1 MNKDVNSLLPIG
13 TVVLANAGEK
23 KIMIIG
29 LLPIENNVR
38 YDYIAVL
45 YPEGYI
51 DDKHFYMLNQSD
63 IKEICIEAED
73 NEETKRFRQKLHD
86 YVNKQ

>member
-1 MNKDVNSLLPIG
+1 MKKEVNSLLPIG
-13 TVVLANAGEK
+13 TVILANGGSK
-23 KIMIIG
+23 KVMIIG
-29 LLPIENNVR
+29 LLPNDGKVQ

-63 IKEICIEAED
+63 IKEICIEAPDTDES
-73 NEETKRFRQKLHD
+73 KAFRQKLHD
-86 YVNKQ
+86 YVNKN